1 MPRLVLASVLFAAL
15 ATDVFQGPR
24 RVSGGAPAV
33 LPPHAAGGGE
43 VFLEV
48 KVSASGAVAEIKTVR
63 DGPPFTDALRDALK
77 GWRFEPAKQ
86 AGAAVASAVLVAG
99 VFRPPVLVGGAPAG
113 SPPVSGRPD
122 CDEIPVPA
130 EAVTP
135 PYPTQGQG
143 DHVVLAEVMVE
154 RDGGVARVSVVKG
167 PGSSHARLP
176 TPPDAG
182 VSGLPAT
189 RGKPSRHGP
198 TSSSASRPL
207 RSCRPSSADR
217 SRLRVHSDEQA
228 LGRVTGEDAGQ
239 PAVAGADVDGDP
251 AREAGD
257 EISESV
263 IGALEALAADDVHR
277 SVFYGRSLSASS
289 RVYVWRACS

>member
-48 KVSASGAVAEIKTVR
+48 NVSASGAVAEIKTVR

-154 RDGGVARVSVVKG
+154 RDGGVARASVVEGTGVFARTASDAARRWRFRPACHKG
-167 PGSSHARLP
+167 EAF
-176 TPPDAG
+176 
-182 VSGLPAT
+182 AT
-189 RGKPSRHGP
+189 RAYLVFGFK
-198 TSSSASRPL
+198 A
-207 RSCRPSSADR
+207 
-217 SRLRVHSDEQA
+217 
-228 LGRVTGEDAGQ
+228 
-239 PAVAGADVDGDP
+239 PAIAPPVK
-251 AREAGD
+251 R
-257 EISESV
+257 
-263 IGALEALAADDVHR
+263 
-277 SVFYGRSLSASS
+277 
-289 RVYVWRACS
+289 